1 MAKTIKF
8 NLICDEKPV
17 RTIEDLQNN
26 FSIEDVLEYYY
37 NGLLQRW
44 LKVRGYETELEKV
57 SAITTEDSM
66 EIIKE
71 LIKIFEVSVEEEEV
85 EESIYM
91 LKFLEE
97 RKESYEIYR
106 KQDIATKQII
116 EDYESGYQNLINEI
130 LEEPDNAARIKANI
144 EEIMTNYE
152 WAFELNHR
160 KIFWEL
166 VDENFLLAMMCL
178 LMNKKSRTYFLESEG
193 ELEPKELGGPIIHA
207 DESGKLQVKVTRQP
221 QSIVGDI
228 FARQS
233 QKMFGDIF
241 EEVEEEV
248 EEERKNASDVV
259 STRNKSD
266 KFAMYNIIKVKTKE
280 TKLKDI
286 LGESLG
292 RVLYINDFN
301 LLMEEDNNEYI
312 LDALLKFIDENKT
325 KVIVALS
332 GDGDKLRCLY
342 AGNSDFSGRFPLWL
356 NFSPYNLEQLIGVAR
371 YSLKEKGFVLNKGT
385 D

>member
-85 EESIYM
+85 QKSIYM

-207 DESGKLQVKVTRQP
+207 DESGKLVVKGFWDFNNEVKT
-221 QSIVGDI
+221 I
-228 FARQS
+228 
-233 QKMFGDIF
+233 
-241 EEVEEEV
+241 EEA
-248 EEERKNASDVV
+248 EERKNASNVA
-259 STRNKSD
+259 SKGKRND
-266 KFAMYNIIKVKTKE
+266 KLAMYNIIKNKMKQS
-280 TKLKDI
+280 KLKNI
-286 LGESLG
+286 LGDNLKSFSGITDGYWKDLEPKGKKYMILKMEAG
-292 RVLYINDFN
+292 DFVRSAGVQGGDLSSSDVN
-301 LLMEEDNNEYI
+301 G
-312 LDALLKFIDENKT
+312 KF
-325 KVIVALS
+325 VIV
-332 GDGDKLRCLY
+332 DGIDYKSN
-342 AGNSDFSGRFPLWL
+342 NSNHELW
-356 NFSPYNLEQLIGVAR
+356 YMEV
-371 YSLKEKGFVLNKGT
+371 
-385 D
+385 

>member
-144 EEIMTNYE
+144 EEIITNYE
-152 WAFELNHR
+152 WVFELNHR

-166 VDENFLLAMMCL
+166 EDTDSWLAILCL
-178 LMNKKSRTYFLESEG
+178 LMNKKARKYFLSEEKEIEIEGPVVYGDKEGKTHILPETIKNDKSIMYSKILVRARES
-193 ELEPKELGGPIIHA
+193 
-207 DESGKLQVKVTRQP
+207 R
-221 QSIVGDI
+221 
-228 FARQS
+228 
-233 QKMFGDIF
+233 
-241 EEVEEEV
+241 
-248 EEERKNASDVV
+248 
-259 STRNKSD
+259 
-266 KFAMYNIIKVKTKE
+266 
-280 TKLKDI
+280 LKDI
-286 LGESLG
+286 LGDNLKSFSGITDGYWKDLEPKGKKYMILKMQG
-292 RVLYINDFN
+292 GDFVRSAGVQGGDLSSSDVN
-301 LLMEEDNNEYI
+301 G
-312 LDALLKFIDENKT
+312 KF
-325 KVIVALS
+325 VIV
-332 GDGDKLRCLY
+332 DGIDYKS
-342 AGNSDFSGRFPLWL
+342 NNPEHELW
-356 NFSPYNLEQLIGVAR
+356 YMEV
-371 YSLKEKGFVLNKGT
+371 
-385 D
+385 

>member
-106 KQDIATKQII
+106 KQDIATKQIM

-286 LGESLG
+286 LGDNLKSFSGITDGYWKDLEPKGKKYMILKMQG
-292 RVLYINDFN
+292 GDFVRSAGVQGGDLSSSDVN
-301 LLMEEDNNEYI
+301 G
-312 LDALLKFIDENKT
+312 KF
-325 KVIVALS
+325 VIV
-332 GDGDKLRCLY
+332 DGIDYKSN
-342 AGNSDFSGRFPLWL
+342 NSNHELW
-356 NFSPYNLEQLIGVAR
+356 YMEV
-371 YSLKEKGFVLNKGT
+371 
-385 D
+385 